1 MNQPNFLRS
10 KKMTR
15 REIRDSAFKIVFEQ
29 LLRDDDIQEL
39 YDIAGEIDEITV
51 NDDVKAIVE
60 GTLSHADELDEIIS
74 GYSKTRSISRIS
86 KLNLAIL
93 RIALYESLYDD
104 NTPMNA
110 AISEAIK
117 LSMVYTYQEDTSF
130 INGVLGA
137 FSRDVQKKNEE
148 NG

>member
-1 MNQPNFLRS
+1 
-10 KKMTR
+10 
-15 REIRDSAFKIVFEQ
+15 DKI
-29 LLRDDDIQEL
+29 
-39 YDIAGEIDEITV
+39 IA
-51 NDDVKAIVE
+51 
-60 GTLSHADELDEIIS
+60 
-74 GYSKTRSISRIS
+74 GYSKSRALSRIS

-93 RIALYESLYDD
+93 RIALYESIYDD

-137 FSRDVQKKNEE
+137 FSRDSQKEE
-148 NG
+148 NADA

>member
-1 MNQPNFLRS
+1 
-10 KKMTR
+10 MTR
-15 REIRDSAFKIVFEQ
+15 REIRDSAFKLVFEQ

-39 YDIAGEIDEITV
+39 YDIAEEIDEITV
-51 NDDVKAIVE
+51 NDEVRKIVE
-60 GTLSHADELDEIIS
+60 GTLEHAEELDGIIS
-74 GYSKTRSISRIS
+74 GYSKSRSISRIS

-93 RIALYESLYDD
+93 RIALYESIYDD

-117 LSMVYTYQEDTSF
+117 LSMTYTYQEDTSF

-137 FSRDVQKKNEE
+137 FSRDRQKQEE
-148 NG
+148 AANA

>member
-1 MNQPNFLRS
+1 
-10 KKMTR
+10 MTR
-15 REIRDSAFKIVFEQ
+15 REIRDSAFKLLFEQ

-39 YDIAGEIDEITV
+39 YEIAEEIDEICV
-51 NDDVKAIVE
+51 NDEVKKLVD
-60 GTLSHADELDEIIS
+60 GTLAHKEELDQIIS
-74 GYSKTRSISRIS
+74 GYSKSRSISRIS

-93 RIALYESLYDD
+93 RLAMFESLYDE

-117 LSMVYTYQEDTSF
+117 LAGTYTYQEDTSF

-137 FSRDVQKKNEE
+137 FSRDRAKEATE
-148 NG
+148 NALFPRHRHQ